1 MLNIIFFI
9 ALVWVTIKLIHL
21 GIKLAWN
28 ITKFVFSV
36 LIFPLIMV
44 VLVAIGLIYLAI
56 PILIA
61 VAVLTAIRGRT

>member
-9 ALVWVTIKLIHL
+9 ALVWVTIKLILL

-56 PILIA
+56 PILIV
-61 VAVLTAIRGRT
+61 VAVLTAVRGRG